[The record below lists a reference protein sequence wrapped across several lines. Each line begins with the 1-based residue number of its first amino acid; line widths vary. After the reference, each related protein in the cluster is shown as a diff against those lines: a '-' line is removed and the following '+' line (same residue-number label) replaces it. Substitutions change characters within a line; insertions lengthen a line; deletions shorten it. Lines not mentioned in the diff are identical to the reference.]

1 MTFSVLSK
9 HCSRTG
15 GARGSRMVAFV
26 SPLVDVDACLV
37 LGPSSKWFGCSALS
51 SASVEGVFECFEG
64 QLDCDESDGK

>member
-37 LGPSSKWFGCSALS
+37 FGPFSKWFGCSASS

>member
-26 SPLVDVDACLV
+26 SPLVDVDACLFF
-37 LGPSSKWFGCSALS
+37 GHFSKWFGCSASS